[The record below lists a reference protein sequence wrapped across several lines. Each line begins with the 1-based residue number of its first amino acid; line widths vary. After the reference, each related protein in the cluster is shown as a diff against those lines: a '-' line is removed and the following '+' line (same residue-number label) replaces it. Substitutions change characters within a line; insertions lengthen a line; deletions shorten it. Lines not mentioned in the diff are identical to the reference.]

1 MIETGI
7 PKLDEYLGGGVPRGK
22 SLIYYIHPGVEG
34 DVFGMQTLYHNLEKG
49 TRCLYVASTAA
60 PSTIIERFEEL
71 GWDLSPFKGKF
82 EIIDA
87 YSALI
92 GLNSKQK
99 YVVDDPEDTGS
110 FDKTISDAI
119 KNTPD
124 CLLVCESLSNIMDL
138 CGEGETIEWLAEFS
152 KYLML
157 YDAVGIAN
165 FTVWPYSDA
174 TLKKI
179 REELFNAVIKVGGIA
194 ERIIFGQYYGISK
207 VDWTKPRESTMLFRV
222 IKPGGVKAYI
232 PKILVTG
239 AYHAGKSTFIHALST
254 RAVSVDRLGT
264 TIAMDHGHID
274 YKGIAADIFGT
285 PGQERFDP
293 ILKLLGGEAMGVFL
307 VVDSTQ
313 PNTFPR
319 AKTML
324 EMTKTFGLPSIIVAN
339 KQDMHGALSVDEI
352 RDKIKVPGNIPI
364 IPTVANKKKGVIEAF
379 EILVD
384 RIMGGGK

>member
-22 SLIYYIHPGVEG
+22 SLVYYIHPGVEG
-34 DVFGMQTLYHNLEKG
+34 DVFGMQTLYHNLDKG
-49 TRCLYVASTAA
+49 TRCLYVTSTAA
-60 PSTIIERFEEL
+60 PNTINERFEEL
-71 GWDLSPFKGKF
+71 GWDLSPFKDKF

-99 YVVDDPEDTGS
+99 YVVDDPEDIES

-138 CGEGETIEWLAEFS
+138 CGEEETIRWLAEFN

-165 FTVWPYSDA
+165 FTVWPYSDE
-174 TLKKI
+174 TLGKI
-179 REELFNAVIKVGGIA
+179 KEELFNAVIKVGGIA

-313 PNTFPR
+313 PNTFAR

-339 KQDMHGALSVDEI
+339 KQDMLGALSVDEI
-352 RDKIKVPGNIPI
+352 RDKIKVPSNIPI
-364 IPTVANKKKGVIEAF
+364 IPTVANTKKGVIEAF

-384 RIMGGGK
+384 RIMGGSK